1 MTTSPKRYVNTRTTM
16 TSPGE
21 TCVLVEWLDAHAS
34 SQWMD
39 PSDIDQDAFVVRS
52 VGWLIAGGKPG
63 HVVIAQ
69 SLGSDAQ
76 IDGVL
81 SIPVGMVQRTV
92 VLGYPQL
99 PHSD

>member
-1 MTTSPKRYVNTRTTM
+1 MSNPA
-16 TSPGE
+16 E

-39 PSDIDQDAFVVRS
+39 PTDIDQEAFVVRS

-69 SLGSDAQ
+69 SLGSDSQ

-81 SIPVGMVQRTV
+81 SIPVGMVQKTI
-92 VLGYPQL
+92 VLGYPTPPQT
-99 PHSD
+99 D

>member
-1 MTTSPKRYVNTRTTM
+1 MTSPKHYVNTPKTM
-16 TSPGE
+16 TNSGE
-21 TCVLVEWLDAHAS
+21 TCVLVEWHDAHAS

-39 PSDIDQDAFVVRS
+39 RADIDQDPFVVRS
-52 VGWLIAGGKPG
+52 VGWLIADGKPG

-81 SIPVGMVQRTV
+81 CIPVGMVQRTV
-92 VLGYPQL
+92 VLGHPT
-99 PHSD
+99 PSATD

>member
-1 MTTSPKRYVNTRTTM
+1 MSSPVD
-16 TSPGE
+16 

-39 PSDIDQDAFVVRS
+39 PDDIDQDGLVVRS

-69 SLGSDAQ
+69 SLSTDAQ

-81 SIPVGMVQRTV
+81 SIPVGMVQKTII
-92 VLGYPQL
+92 LGYPTP

>member
-1 MTTSPKRYVNTRTTM
+1 MS
-16 TSPGE
+16 SPGE

-52 VGWLIAGGKPG
+52 VGWFIAGGKPG

-69 SLGSDAQ
+69 SIGNDDSV
-76 IDGVL
+76 DGVL
-81 SIPVGMVQRTV
+81 SIPVGMVHKTV

-99 PHSD
+99 PNSD